1 MYFIEY
7 AVLNLIKLK
16 KGIQIFEQI
25 KFPFFKPVNKSLTDL
40 NSNIWQVMN
49 SHDWW
54 HNVNSR
60 QLSKI

>member
-7 AVLNLIKLK
+7 SVLNLIKLK
-16 KGIQIFEQI
+16 KGIKIFEQI

>member
-16 KGIQIFEQI
+16 KWIQIFEQI

-49 SHDWW
+49 SHD
-54 HNVNSR
+54 
-60 QLSKI
+60 